1 MDLRRG
7 FKKEAAELAEEVRGE
22 LGLAPFDR
30 LNPRQLARHLDIP
43 ILPLTK
49 FAATRWDARY
59 FLSVE
64 PRAFSAVTVFD
75 GHRRTIVHNDAH
87 SEQRQNSDLAH
98 ELSHG
103 LLMHEP
109 TAALDGITGCRIW
122 NPTIEKEAD
131 WLAGE
136 LLVTSDMALA
146 VARRRFTRQEAME
159 RLRVSS
165 QMLTWRLNMTGAVR
179 RAQSERAKR
188 AKRSAS

>member
-1 MDLRRG
+1 MALRRG

-22 LGLAPFDR
+22 LGLTPIDR
-30 LNPRQLARHLDIP
+30 LDPKQLARHLEIP
-43 ILPLTK
+43 ILPLTE
-49 FAATRWDARY
+49 FAAIGRDAHY

-75 GHRRTIVHNDAH
+75 GYRRTIVHNDVH

-136 LLVTSDMALA
+136 LLVTPDMALA
-146 VARRRFTRQEAME
+146 VARGRLTRQQAME
-159 RLRVSS
+159 RLGVSS
-165 QMLTWRLNMTGAVR
+165 QMLTWRLNMTGAIK
-179 RAQSERAKR
+179 RADSERRKWR
-188 AKRSAS
+188 AG